1 MSHPAVEAAAAEPI
15 EAGVAIRRTRLGVGF
30 LSVYGAGAIVDAT
43 SAIYLAAF
51 LLFYLT
57 AVCGLS
63 GAAAG
68 VALAIALVVDSAVDP
83 LMGSLSDNLS
93 SRLGRRHPFLIA
105 SAIPIALALGLLFSI
120 PHGLKGL
127 SLFLW
132 ATGFTLAIRIG
143 LSAYNVPYIALGAEV
158 TEEYQARSTVVAWR
172 IAIGA
177 VGTVTALVLGY
188 GVFLSGPRG
197 GLLNRSGHAPF
208 AWWGALLLAVAGLL
222 CGLGTLSARRRL
234 HLGAAARGPAL
245 VKLVRELRE
254 VFKNRSFL
262 ILFAACLVFFVAQ
275 GAAGALAQHA
285 NFFFW
290 RLTPRQMLIISLMG
304 PPGLVVGITIVAALG
319 RAGEKRSLVIAGL
332 LLICACQ
339 FAPVA
344 LRLTGV
350 ISPNGFAPLATL
362 GIASLLAGAGVTM
375 AVVGF
380 QSMMA
385 DAADEH
391 ELLFGAR
398 REGLYFAGLSFSAKA
413 SSGLGGL
420 IGGISLDLIGIPRNI
435 AGQSAALHISWS
447 GVRDLGL
454 IYGPIAAVIT
464 SASVLIVL
472 GYRIDRRAHRRILE
486 KLAARRSSEIGVLAA
501 ARS

>member
-1 MSHPAVEAAAAEPI
+1 MSHPAVEAAAAQTVD
-15 EAGVAIRRTRLGVGF
+15 ASDADRRSRLRAGF
-30 LSVYGAGAIVDAT
+30 LSIYGAGAIVDAT
-43 SAIYLAAF
+43 SGVYLAAF

-68 VALAIALVVDSAVDP
+68 GALAIALVVDSVVDP

-105 SAIPIALALGLLFSI
+105 SAPPVAVALGLLFSI
-120 PHGLKGL
+120 PLALKGF

-132 ATGFTLAIRIG
+132 ATGFTLAVRIG
-143 LSAYNVPYIALGAEV
+143 LSAFNVPYIALGAEV
-158 TEEYQARSTVVAWR
+158 TDDYKARSTVVAWR
-172 IAIGA
+172 TAIGA

-197 GLLNRSGHAPF
+197 GLLNRAGYAPF
-208 AWWGALLLAVAGLL
+208 AWWGALLLAAAGLL

-234 HLGAAARGPAL
+234 HLSASARGPAL
-245 VKLVRELRE
+245 VKLARELRE

-290 RLTPRQMLIISLMG
+290 RLAPRQMLVISLLAL
-304 PPGLVVGITIVAALG
+304 PGLLVGIAIIAALG
-319 RAGEKRSLVIAGL
+319 RASEKRSLVIAGL
-332 LLICACQ
+332 LLICVCQ
-339 FAPVA
+339 FAPVL
-344 LRLTGV
+344 LRLSGV
-350 ISPNGFAPLATL
+350 IAPDGMARLATL
-362 GIASLLAGAGVTM
+362 GLASLLAGAGATM

-398 REGLYFAGLSFSAKA
+398 REGLYFA
-413 SSGLGGL
+413 
-420 IGGISLDLIGIPRNI
+420 
-435 AGQSAALHISWS
+435 
-447 GVRDLGL
+447 
-454 IYGPIAAVIT
+454 
-464 SASVLIVL
+464 
-472 GYRIDRRAHRRILE
+472 
-486 KLAARRSSEIGVLAA
+486 
-501 ARS
+501 